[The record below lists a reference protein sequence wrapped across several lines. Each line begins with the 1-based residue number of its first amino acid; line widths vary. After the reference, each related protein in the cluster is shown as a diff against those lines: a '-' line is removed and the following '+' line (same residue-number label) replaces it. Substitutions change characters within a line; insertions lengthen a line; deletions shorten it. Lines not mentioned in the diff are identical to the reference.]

1 MKMGFV
7 AAGSRWIIPFLTCSL
22 FAPISLTQDLAPRA
36 YIITPV
42 HSNAVTLSYS
52 FFDGTLTFD
61 GTVPITGATAR
72 FHVSVF
78 NYSHSLN
85 FFGRSANFLLSL
97 PYGVG
102 NFRGN
107 VVDAEVLAYRSG
119 FLPASLRFSVN
130 IKGGPAMNAQEFSKW
145 NQKTIL
151 GVSVRVVPLTG
162 QYDPTKL
169 INLGTNRWAFKPELG
184 YSRRWGHW
192 LLDGYGGAWFYT
204 TNPEFFSHNQFSPG
218 TNTQSQS
225 PIGSFEGHISYDFK
239 PRLWVSLDGNY
250 WFGGRTSLNG
260 VQSPDTFQRNSRVG
274 FTASVPL
281 TRHQSLKFSY
291 NNGAYIKYGGN
302 FQNISIAWQ
311 YSWSGRPN

>member
-1 MKMGFV
+1 V
-7 AAGSRWIIPFLTCSL
+7 
-22 FAPISLTQDLAPRA
+22 
-36 YIITPV
+36 
-42 HSNAVTLSYS
+42 
-52 FFDGTLTFD
+52 
-61 GTVPITGATAR
+61 
-72 FHVSVF
+72 
-78 NYSHSLN
+78 
-85 FFGRSANFLLSL
+85 
-97 PYGVG
+97 VG
-102 NFRGN
+102 
-107 VVDAEVLAYRSG
+107 AEVLAYRSG

-151 GVSVRVVPLTG
+151 GVSLRVVPLTG

-225 PIGSFEGHISYDFK
+225 PIGSFEGHVSYDFK

-260 VQSPDTFQRNSRVG
+260 VQSPDTLQRNSRVG

-281 TRHQSLKFSY
+281 TRNQSLKFSY

-311 YSWSGRPN
+311 YSWLGRPN